1 MKTIN
6 DYLSHMEIKR
16 YQEEWISF
24 REKYSVNTNK
34 NTHSG
39 LPVISA
45 VYRFEDSPIFR
56 AHVFNK
62 RLRSFD
68 PYHQADKCIQ
78 PFYHAQHYIMVG
90 EQMYSACSRLMIGEE
105 YDKKIAKDVPIEF
118 NWKKP
123 LFWSDNV
130 SIELIREEGGT
141 IRGYQKEEG
150 FFTFYSD
157 KTGKVLSRM
166 SAMSFWQPRA
176 FVEDINSIKK
186 GDVQAI
192 DSLVRKIEMQSIN
205 HGRLRNPRKT
215 LKSTK
220 DELIA
225 TLKSGN
231 LPESEL
237 IDYFSL
243 WE

>member
-6 DYLSHMEIKR
+6 DYLSHEGILK
-16 YQEEWISF
+16 YQEEWESF
-24 REKYSVNTNK
+24 KEKYVLNTSK

-39 LPVISA
+39 LPVISR
-45 VYRFEDSPIFR
+45 VYRFDTSQIFR

-90 EQMYSACSRLMIGEE
+90 EQMYSACSRMIIGDE

-118 NWKKP
+118 RWKKP
-123 LFWSDNV
+123 LFWSDNI
-130 SIELIREEGGT
+130 SIELIREECGT
-141 IRGYQKEEG
+141 VSEYEKEMGY
-150 FFTFYSD
+150 FTLYSD

-166 SAMSFWQPRA
+166 SATSFWQSRS
-176 FVEDINSIKK
+176 FIESIRQIQE
-186 GDVQAI
+186 GNLDAI
-192 DSLVRKIEMQSIN
+192 DALVRKIEMQAIN
-205 HGRLRNPRKT
+205 HTRLKRPRTT
-215 LKSTK
+215 LRSTK
-220 DELIA
+220 EELIYS
-225 TLKSGN
+225 LRQGYI
-231 LPESEL
+231 PEL
-237 IDYFSL
+237 DVLDYFSL